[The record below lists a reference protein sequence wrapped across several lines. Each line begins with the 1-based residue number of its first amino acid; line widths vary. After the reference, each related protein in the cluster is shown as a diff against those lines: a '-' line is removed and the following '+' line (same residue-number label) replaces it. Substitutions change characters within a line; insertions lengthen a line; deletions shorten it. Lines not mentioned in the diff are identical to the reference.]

1 MKEVKRRRKQRSDIY
16 ERWAGHRARVVKR
29 WKRCLQVRREISL
42 KTIIDCFLWDHVSLG
57 EWKQQFC
64 CKKLLSMESSHNK
77 ERDYNISLLVS
88 MTRVPIRLH
97 KSRSTIA
104 DAFFTYERFTDNTS
118 LFWRLLQCA
127 QSNSLFAECNY
138 PMKFKHIFVKV
149 IIWYKT

>member
-104 DAFFTYERFTDNTS
+104 DAFS
-118 LFWRLLQCA
+118 LMKDSQTIHHCSEGCYGVRKAILYLL
-127 QSNSLFAECNY
+127 S
-138 PMKFKHIFVKV
+138 V
-149 IIWYKT
+149 IIRWSLNISLSRL

>member
-97 KSRSTIA
+97 KSQSTIA
-104 DAFFTYERFTDNTS
+104 DAFS
-118 LFWRLLQCA
+118 LMKDSQTIHHCSEGCYNVRKAILYLL
-127 QSNSLFAECNY
+127 S
-138 PMKFKHIFVKV
+138 V
-149 IIWYKT
+149 IIRWSLNISLSPL

>member
-1 MKEVKRRRKQRSDIY
+1 MKEVKRRRKQRSDNY

-64 CKKLLSMESSHNK
+64 CKKLLSMESSHSK

-88 MTRVPIRLH
+88 MTGVPIRYTKAEVQLPTH
-97 KSRSTIA
+97 FHLWKIHRQYIIVLKVVTV
-104 DAFFTYERFTDNTS
+104 
-118 LFWRLLQCA
+118 CA
-127 QSNSLFAECNY
+127 KQFSICW
-138 PMKFKHIFVKV
+138 V
-149 IIWYKT
+149 